1 MISNLC
7 AILILLV
14 YCSRKG
20 RSAQTGWTPVGT
32 NLAISESVEM
42 ARPPLVV
49 TGTAV
54 AIITGTAAKEAD
66 GARASGGKKLL
77 GYPFGP
83 EPLSWPSG

>member
-32 NLAISESVEM
+32 NLAISENVEM
-42 ARPPLVV
+42 VRPLLV
-49 TGTAV
+49 TGNL
-54 AIITGTAAKEAD
+54 AIITGTAAKGAD
-66 GARASGGKKLL
+66 GDRASGGNKLL
-77 GYPFGP
+77 GYPYGP
-83 EPLSWPSG
+83 EP

>member
-54 AIITGTAAKEAD
+54 EEAIITGTPAKEAD
-66 GARASGGKKLL
+66 GTRASGGNKLL
-77 GYPFGP
+77 GYPYGP
-83 EPLSWPSG
+83 EP

>member
-54 AIITGTAAKEAD
+54 EEAIITGTPAKETD
-66 GARASGGKKLL
+66 GARASGGNKLL

-83 EPLSWPSG
+83 EP

>member
-7 AILILLV
+7 AILILF
-14 YCSRKG
+14 KG

-42 ARPPLVV
+42 VRPLLVV

-54 AIITGTAAKEAD
+54 EEAIITGTAAKGAD
-66 GARASGGKKLL
+66 GDRASGGNKLL
-77 GYPFGP
+77 GYPYGP
-83 EPLSWPSG
+83 EP

>member
-32 NLAISESVEM
+32 NLAISENVEM
-42 ARPPLVV
+42 VTLLVV

-54 AIITGTAAKEAD
+54 EEAIITGTAAKEAD
-66 GARASGGKKLL
+66 GARASGGNKLL

-83 EPLSWPSG
+83 EP

>member
-7 AILILLV
+7 AILLLLV

-20 RSAQTGWTPVGT
+20 RSAQTGWAPVGT

-42 ARPPLVV
+42 VRPPLVV

-54 AIITGTAAKEAD
+54 EEAIITGTAAKGAD
-66 GARASGGKKLL
+66 GARASGGNKLQ
-77 GYPFGP
+77 GYPYGP
-83 EPLSWPSG
+83 EP